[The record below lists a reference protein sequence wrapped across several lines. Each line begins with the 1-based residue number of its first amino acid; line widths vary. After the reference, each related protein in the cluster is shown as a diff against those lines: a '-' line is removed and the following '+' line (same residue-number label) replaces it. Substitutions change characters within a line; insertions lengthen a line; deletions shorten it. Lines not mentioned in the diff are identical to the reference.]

1 MLCHLPLQV
10 LEKEK
15 KRSRKERESDPEEE
29 EEEVSVTRHS
39 QRAGRKRY
47 GFF

>member
-1 MLCHLPLQV
+1 MPFNLLLQV

-15 KRSRKERESDPEEE
+15 KRSRKERESDSE
-29 EEEVSVTRHS
+29 EEEVSVVRRS
-39 QRAGRKRY
+39 ERAGRKRY

>member
-1 MLCHLPLQV
+1 MLCDLALQV

-15 KRSRKERESDPEEE
+15 KRSRKERESDSEEE
-29 EEEVSVTRHS
+29 EEEVSITRRS